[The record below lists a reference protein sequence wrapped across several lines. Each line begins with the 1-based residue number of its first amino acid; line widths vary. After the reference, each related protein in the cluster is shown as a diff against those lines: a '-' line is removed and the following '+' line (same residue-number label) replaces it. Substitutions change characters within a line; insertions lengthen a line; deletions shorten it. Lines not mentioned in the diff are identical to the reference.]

1 MLDDRAFAAA
11 AGTLGCPLSSEQI
24 DRFRRYEDRLQ
35 DWSGRVRLV
44 SRGDRDRLRE
54 RHFLDCLAVVPY
66 LAQAP
71 FRLLDLGSGA
81 GLPGIPI
88 KIARPDIQVDLLEA
102 TRMKALFLRGIRE
115 DLGMGGLKVIRARA
129 EEIARK
135 AAHRASYR
143 VVSIRGVG
151 PLPLLW
157 ALAAPF
163 LQPGGVLVAFK
174 GPGALSEFGDAPPA
188 GVTATEQVLRI
199 PTLKRA
205 RAFVF
210 VGFEGGGRLTDGD
223 SLL

>member
-1 MLDDRAFAAA
+1 
-11 AGTLGCPLSSEQI
+11 
-24 DRFRRYEDRLQ
+24 
-35 DWSGRVRLV
+35 
-44 SRGDRDRLRE
+44 
-54 RHFLDCLAVVPY
+54 
-66 LAQAP
+66 
-71 FRLLDLGSGA
+71 
-81 GLPGIPI
+81 
-88 KIARPDIQVDLLEA
+88 
-102 TRMKALFLRGIRE
+102 MKALFLRGIRE

-188 GVTATEQVLRI
+188 GVTATEQVLCI